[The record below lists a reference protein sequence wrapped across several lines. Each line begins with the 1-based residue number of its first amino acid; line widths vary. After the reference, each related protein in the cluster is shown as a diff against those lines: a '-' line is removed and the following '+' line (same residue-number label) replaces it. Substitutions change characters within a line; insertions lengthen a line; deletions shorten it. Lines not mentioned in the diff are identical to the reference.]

1 MVLLDDVIYDRVIL
15 TKSTLTS
22 NKIKFQC
29 EKFNIILSDD
39 FYNYLENILITT
51 NKVGKQDIFGLCEN
65 FLIPYATYNVI
76 NDYNYFINRY
86 YEFCKLGRGVTIT
99 KLKLKYGD
107 NEGEVRWK
115 AYCKKQSETNS
126 LEYKSAKYGMTE
138 SEFTE
143 YNLSRAVT
151 KENLIKR
158 HGEKLGIE
166 KWNTYVARQ
175 SYAGCKIEYFIE
187 KYGEIDG
194 IKKYNDVNKQKV
206 LSYENFIRK
215 YGEIEGTIKWELY
228 LSNSRNLYSSV
239 SQELFDILYD
249 II

>member
-1 MVLLDDVIYDRVIL
+1 MVAKTTIA
-15 TKSTLTS
+15 

-143 YNLSRAVT
+143 YNLS
-151 KENLIKR
+151 
-158 HGEKLGIE
+158 
-166 KWNTYVARQ
+166 
-175 SYAGCKIEYFIE
+175 
-187 KYGEIDG
+187 
-194 IKKYNDVNKQKV
+194 
-206 LSYENFIRK
+206 
-215 YGEIEGTIKWELY
+215 
-228 LSNSRNLYSSV
+228 
-239 SQELFDILYD
+239 
-249 II
+249 